1 MMEKLLELALREA
14 EQVEVFEVHS
24 ESRLVHFEASRL
36 KQVETR
42 QNSSVALRLIRG
54 GRMGFS
60 SASGDLNP
68 EKLVEMAVETSSFGA
83 AAQLTFPGARE
94 LPAVRTFDE
103 RVAALEAGPMIE
115 MGLRVIERVTGR
127 YLDVQ
132 CEGLVSR
139 HAGSVRIIN
148 SNGLDSSFRQT
159 GLGLSMEGI
168 RVKDTDMLFVGDSVS
183 SSDLFIDP
191 DVVAETM
198 LRQLELASRPASI
211 VSGSYPVLFTPLGVG
226 AALLGPLAVAF
237 NGNNVVE
244 KASRLSERQGEGAFD
259 ARLSVWDDATLDG
272 RPSSAPF
279 DDEGTPARRIR
290 LVEDGVI
297 GEFLYDLRTA
307 AEAGAESTGSG
318 RRGDARSQVRPGM
331 SAFVLDEGEASF
343 EEILAG
349 IDEGLVVEELIG
361 ANQGNLLA
369 GEFGGNVLLGFKVE
383 KGEIVG
389 RVKDTMIAG
398 NIMDVLSRVAAIG
411 SDARW
416 VGGGLRTPSLLCD
429 DVYVSARGGAA

>member
-1 MMEKLLELALREA
+1 MEKLLEMALRESQEA
-14 EQVEVFEVHS
+14 EVFEVHS
-24 ESRLVHFEASRL
+24 ESRLVHFEANRL

-42 QNSSVALRLIRG
+42 QSSSVALRLVRG
-54 GRMGFS
+54 GRIGFS
-60 SASGDLNP
+60 SASGDFSP
-68 EKLVEMAVETSSFGA
+68 DKLVAMAIETASFGA
-83 AAQLTFPGARE
+83 PARLTFPGVRE
-94 LPAVRTFDE
+94 LPAVGTFDE

-115 MGLRVIERVTGR
+115 MGAEVIERVVGR
-127 YLDVQ
+127 YGDVQ

-148 SNGLDSSFRQT
+148 SSGLDSSFRQT

-183 SSDLFIDP
+183 SCDLFLGA

-211 VSGSYPVLFTPLGVG
+211 GSGSYPVLFTPLGVG

-237 NGNNVVE
+237 NGKNVVE
-244 KASRLSERQGEGAFD
+244 KASRLAGRQGEQAFD
-259 ARLSVWDDATLDG
+259 TRLSVWDDATLDS

-279 DDEGTPARRIR
+279 DDEGTPRRRIR
-290 LVEDGVI
+290 LIENGVV
-297 GEFLYDLRTA
+297 GEFIYDLQTA

-318 RRGDARSQVRPGM
+318 QRANARSQVRPGM
-331 SAFVLDEGEASF
+331 SAFVLDEGQVTF
-343 EEILAG
+343 EEMLAG

-369 GEFGGNVLLGFKVE
+369 GDFGGNVLLGFKVE

-398 NIMDVLSRVAAIG
+398 NIMDVLCHVAAIG
-411 SDARW
+411 SDRRW
-416 VGGGLRTPSLLCD
+416 VGGSLRAPSLLCD
-429 DVYVSARGGAA
+429 DVSVSARGGAA